1 MAYDAGMLRFIV
13 AEINEKLINGK
24 VDKIYQPSREE
35 AVFVVRCAGEE
46 HRLDISAGGNGSRM
60 NLTSL
65 KFENPAV
72 PPMFCMMLRKHF
84 QGARF
89 AGAEQLGFE
98 RAA

>member
-46 HRLDISAGGNGSRM
+46 HRLDISAGGHGSR
-60 NLTSL
+60 TSAS
-65 KFENPAV
+65 P
-72 PPMFCMMLRKHF
+72 RKSTLS
-84 QGARF
+84 ASLWEDSRTSS
-89 AGAEQLGFE
+89 
-98 RAA
+98 

>member
-65 KFENPAV
+65 KFENPPYLPCSA
-72 PPMFCMMLRKHF
+72 
-84 QGARF
+84 
-89 AGAEQLGFE
+89 
-98 RAA
+98 